1 MNCPHNFTSSGNV
14 PTDMEL
20 MTSMMQKIA
29 SLEQKVKSQAQAIQE
44 KVTTEPV
51 QGSPLNYS

>member
-1 MNCPHNFTSSGNV
+1 MSSGNA

-44 KVTTEPV
+44 KVTTQPARE
-51 QGSPLNYS
+51 SPLNYS